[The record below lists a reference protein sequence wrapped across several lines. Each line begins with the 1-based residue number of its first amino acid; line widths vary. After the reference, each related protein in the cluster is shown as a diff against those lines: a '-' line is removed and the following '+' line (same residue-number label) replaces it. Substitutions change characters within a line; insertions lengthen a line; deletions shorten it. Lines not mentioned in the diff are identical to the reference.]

1 MLIWVANL
9 LSRSDIIANA
19 SMFSKTW
26 KDASDEEAEA
36 KSFWDELFLVYG
48 TPRKNVARFE
58 VPVKRDG
65 RADGYIDLLWKGK
78 LLVEHKSR
86 GKSLVEARKQAQ
98 EYVLHLKPAD
108 RPEWLVVSDFENFE
122 VINQKTGDEQKFKLS
137 EFAGKIDT
145 LGFIGGFTPKKPST
159 SAPVNIKAVEL
170 LGDIYDA
177 LKAGGY
183 PQHHLAPLLVRIL
196 FSLFA
201 EDTAIFDPEQ
211 FRTLILD
218 NTTESG
224 SDLGPL
230 LDAFFEI
237 LNTPDANRQKLA
249 PDYLKA
255 FPYVNGALF
264 DHRLPNAAMS
274 KDMRDALL
282 KATEFDWTQ
291 ISPAIFGSLFQS
303 VMEGAERR
311 ALGAHYTS
319 EDDILKLIKPLFLDE
334 LEAELDAILADKST
348 KRNSRLDEYHTKLA
362 SLRFLDPACGC
373 GNFLIIAYRELRR
386 LETKLLNERYKGTA
400 ALDISL
406 FVKLNVDMMY
416 GIELE
421 EFPAEIA
428 KVGMWLMDHI
438 CNTELAA
445 TFGKSFTRLPLNK
458 SATIKC
464 ANALTIDWNTVLPAS
479 QCSYIMGNPP
489 FVGARVMNNEQ
500 KLEIK
505 SLFPKSINSGD
516 LDYVAG
522 WYSKTISYIAQ
533 RAIPFAFV
541 STNSITQGEQVGIL
555 WPYILN
561 HGYSIQFAHRTF
573 RWKSEA
579 RGAASVHVVIIC
591 LCRADRSVKLIF
603 DHHDHSVRTYKAS
616 NISPYLVDAANIII
630 TSSSQ
635 PICTVPAIAM
645 GNQPVDNG
653 NYIFTTAERDDFIS
667 KEPGSAILFK
677 KFLGAEEYL
686 NGIERWIL
694 WLGNTPPS
702 TLKAL
707 PLVLDRIKAVRD
719 FRHASRRKQ
728 TNSKAAFPTRFMT
741 ENIPVDPYLVLPEV
755 SSERRKYIP
764 IGYLAPDILASNK
777 LRIFPNATLWHFGVL
792 QSLMHSAWMRQ
803 VTGRL
808 KSDYQYSVTI
818 VYNNFVWPE
827 CTNDAQ
833 IRNVEAASQK
843 VLDARMK
850 YPTETLANLY
860 DPNLMPA
867 DLVKAHDALDRAVD
881 ACYRKQPFTSEMER
895 VQFLFKLYEEKTAP
909 LAIAATKR
917 SKRKTTTLQ

>member
-1 MLIWVANL
+1 M

-237 LNTPDANRQKLA
+237 LNTPDANRQKLT

-303 VMEGAERR
+303 VMESAERR

-334 LEAELDAILADKST
+334 LEAELEQILADKST
-348 KRNSRLDEYHTKLA
+348 KRNSRLDDFHSKLA

-489 FVGARVMNNEQ
+489 FVGAKFM
-500 KLEIK
+500 
-505 SLFPKSINSGD
+505 D
-516 LDYVAG
+516 D
-522 WYSKTISYIAQ
+522 AQ
-533 RAIPFAFV
+533 RAQVAAVFKGIKNAGLLDLVCAWYVLAARYMQKQKIECAFV

-555 WPYILN
+555 WPELFRL
-561 HGYSIQFAHRTF
+561 GMRIQFAHRTF
-573 RWKSEA
+573 TWQSEA
-579 RGAASVHVVIIC
+579 RGKAQVHVIIVGFSSV
-591 LCRADRSVKLIF
+591 DRTPKLIF
-603 DHHDHSVRTYKAS
+603 DHSDKHSTRVLTVN
-616 NISPYLVDAANIII
+616 NISPYLTDGGNIAIVNRSKPLCDVPEI
-630 TSSSQ
+630 GIGNK
-635 PICTVPAIAM
+635 PID
-645 GNQPVDNG
+645 GG
-653 NYIFTTAERDDFIS
+653 HYIFTTEERDNFIVA
-667 KEPGSAILFK
+667 EPGSSPLFR
-677 KFLGAEEYL
+677 KFIGADEFL
-686 NGIERWIL
+686 NGGERWIL

-702 TLKAL
+702 TLTAL
-707 PLVLDRIKAVRD
+707 PNVLKRIEAVKQVRL
-719 FRHASRRKQ
+719 ASKSAPTQ
-728 TNSKAAFPTRFMT
+728 AIAKTPTRFHV
-741 ENIPVDPYLVLPEV
+741 ENIPQDTYLVIPEV
-755 SSERRKYIP
+755 SSERRQYMP
-764 IGYLAPDILASNK
+764 IGYLSPPTLCSNLVK
-777 LRIFPNATLWHFGVL
+777 IIPNATLWHFGVL
-792 QSLMHSAWMRQ
+792 HSLMHNAWMRT

-808 KSDYQYSVTI
+808 KSDYRYSSGL
-818 VYNNFVWPE
+818 VYNNFIWPE
-827 CTNDAQ
+827 LATEAQ
-833 IRNVEAASQK
+833 TASVEAASQK

-850 YPTETLANLY
+850 YQTETLANLY

-917 SKRKTTTLQ
+917 SKRKTTTSQ